1 MTELMKDILKQ
12 PDELIRTLTFTLGL
26 GRAAL
31 ERAANILNDAQH
43 IYLTGIGSSWSAGFA
58 ISSLF
63 HAEGRPALLVDASE
77 LLHFVQLPRNS
88 AVIVLSRSG
97 RSVEVVNLRSK
108 LERSGART
116 VVITNTPDSPLSQVA
131 DVVLRLEAAFDHTV
145 SVTMYS
151 GMLLVGGLLA
161 SASLGNLSD
170 SLTKGLVELLSLARN
185 EMGSWLREMNGS
197 TWFSRDPSTYFLAR
211 GGSLASCHEAKLLW
225 EEAAKV
231 PASAM
236 TTGCFRHG
244 SQEIIVEGLRFGI
257 WIDSDQS
264 REQDLVLTADI
275 RKFGGKVML
284 IGQNLSAD
292 AGDLVLRLPVTP
304 RGWQFLVDIMPAQ
317 LAAEHLSQIRGM
329 DCDSF
334 RICSYIVESDRG
346 LTG

>member
-12 PDELIRTLTFTLGL
+12 PDELIRTLTFTLGP

-31 ERAANILNDAQH
+31 ERAAKLLNDAQH
-43 IYLTGIGSSWSAGFA
+43 IYLTGIGSSWSAGLA

-108 LERSGART
+108 LERSGAKT

-170 SLTKGLVELLSLARN
+170 SLTKGLVELLSLVEKRN
-185 EMGSWLREMNGS
+185 G
-197 TWFSRDPSTYFLAR
+197 FLA
-211 GGSLASCHEAKLLW
+211 S
-225 EEAAKV
+225 
-231 PASAM
+231 
-236 TTGCFRHG
+236 
-244 SQEIIVEGLRFGI
+244 
-257 WIDSDQS
+257 
-264 REQDLVLTADI
+264 
-275 RKFGGKVML
+275 
-284 IGQNLSAD
+284 
-292 AGDLVLRLPVTP
+292 GDER
-304 RGWQFLVDIMPAQ
+304 
-317 LAAEHLSQIRGM
+317 
-329 DCDSF
+329 
-334 RICSYIVESDRG
+334 
-346 LTG
+346 

>member
-12 PDELIRTLTFTLGL
+12 PDELIRTLTFTLGP

-31 ERAANILNDAQH
+31 ERAANILNDAKH

-63 HAEGRPALLVDASE
+63 HTEGRPAFLVDASE

-97 RSVEVVNLRSK
+97 RSVEVVNLVSK
-108 LERSGART
+108 LERSGAKT
-116 VVITNTPDSPLSQVA
+116 IAVTNTLDSPLSQVA
-131 DVVLRLEAAFDHTV
+131 DAVLRLEAAFDHTV

-151 GMLLVGGLLA
+151 GLLLVGGLLA
-161 SASLGNLSD
+161 SASLGNLSG
-170 SLTKGLVELLSLARN
+170 SLTKSLVELLSLAKN
-185 EMGSWLREMNGS
+185 EMGCWLQEMSGS
-197 TWFSRDPSTYFLAR
+197 AWFSRDASTYFLAR

-236 TTGCFRHG
+236 TTGGFRHG
-244 SQEIIVEGLRFGI
+244 SQEIIIEGLRFGI
-257 WIDSDQS
+257 WIDGERL
-264 REQDLVLTADI
+264 REQDLALAADI
-275 RKFGGKVML
+275 RKFGGRVML
-284 IGQNLSAD
+284 IGQNLPAD
-292 AGDLVLRLPVTP
+292 ASDLVVRLPNTP
-304 RGWQFLVDIMPAQ
+304 RGWQFLIDIMPAQ
-317 LAAEHLSQIRGM
+317 LAVEHLSRIRGV

-334 RICSYIVESDRG
+334 RICSYIVESDWG
-346 LTG
+346 LTR

>member
-12 PDELIRTLTFTLGL
+12 PDELIRTLTFTLGP

-31 ERAANILNDAQH
+31 EKAANILNDAQH

-63 HAEGRPALLVDASE
+63 HADGRPALLVDASE

-116 VVITNTPDSPLSQVA
+116 VVITNTPDNPLSQVA

-292 AGDLVLRLPVTP
+292 AGDLVLRLPITP

-317 LAAEHLSQIRGM
+317 LAAEHLSQVRGM